1 MLWFD
6 VESRYKATLEIVSAK
21 QTELWFDVELRYEE
35 TRFNFSFNLFGSG
48 ILSDIRTNIWL

>member
-6 VESRYKATLEIVSAK
+6 VESRYKA
-21 QTELWFDVELRYEE
+21 